1 VACSGRSS
9 VGARS
14 EHGPL
19 IPTGTRTWLD
29 PAWRDEALAWVD
41 AELGRLGRRAAGPAE
56 QPHVRPWSTAMRIPT
71 DEGPVW
77 FKASGPGPAHEGPL
91 LEVFRRFGVA
101 HVLLPLAVHP
111 DRPWILFEDGGPTMR
126 ATRPDGTGDHDLLA
140 WERIL
145 VEYAALQRSVDG
157 DGPVGAM
164 LAAGVPDGRPV
175 RLADG
180 LDRLLDDDP
189 WWERILPDERAAA
202 EVART
207 RLRGVAETVRT
218 VARDLAGGG
227 VAASIQHDDLHG
239 GNILIGPA
247 GDRIFDWGD
256 AGVAHPFGTLR
267 ATFNSIAHHTG
278 RDPGDPVFAR
288 LLDVYLAA
296 WTDVLPRPAL
306 VELSVLARDFA
317 CIGKALAW
325 ERALTGL
332 GPDEMDGFG
341 DAVAGWLV
349 DFAERLDRPP
359 WADRPAPTR

>member
-1 VACSGRSS
+1 MTTTGIPSG
-9 VGARS
+9 A
-14 EHGPL
+14 
-19 IPTGTRTWLD
+19 RTWLD
-29 PAWRDEALAWVD
+29 PGWRAEAIAWADATLA
-41 AELGRLGRRAAGPAE
+41 AMGRSIVGAVE

-71 DEGPVW
+71 DAGPVW
-77 FKASGPGPAHEGPL
+77 FKASGPGAAHEGPL
-91 LEVFRRFGVA
+91 LEVFRRLGVA

-111 DRPWILFEDGGPTMR
+111 ERPWILFEDGGPTMR

-145 VEYAALQRSVDG
+145 REYAALQRSVEG
-157 DGPVGAM
+157 DAVVEAM
-164 LAAGVPDGRPV
+164 LAAGVPDGRPG

-180 LDRLLDDDP
+180 LDRLLDDDA
-189 WWERILPDERAAA
+189 WWALIVPDERVVADAA
-202 EVART
+202 RI
-207 RLRGVAETVRT
+207 RLRVVTGAVRAA
-218 VARDLAGGG
+218 ARDLAGAG

-256 AGVAHPFGTLR
+256 AGVAHPFGTLTT
-267 ATFNSIAHHTG
+267 TFNSIAHKTG
-278 RDPGDPVFAR
+278 LDLGDPAFTR
-288 LLDVYLAA
+288 LLDVYLEA

-325 ERALTGL
+325 ERAFIGL

-349 DFAERLDRPP
+349 DFAQRLDQPP
-359 WADRPAPTR
+359 WADRITPPV